1 MKKVTR
7 MDTQGSGYRKLQI
20 YERSYAAALAV
31 YKMTQE
37 FPRREQGGITDQMR
51 RASVSIPLNIA
62 EGYAKKESQKE
73 FRRFLMMA
81 VGSTDELRVLLDFAK
96 DLGYVDEAR
105 HEKADKEY
113 EEIKRMLTVFMRRIR
128 ENGKQV

>member
-37 FPRREQGGITDQMR
+37 FPRTEQGGITDQMR

-113 EEIKRMLTVFMRRIR
+113 EEIKRMLTVFMRRIK